1 MTFTYWLPDEQ
12 GQKQEYTTS
21 NNSVII
27 IGANG
32 SGKSHLGAWIEQQDL
47 ENVHRIG
54 AQRNLNFNEDIAL
67 KSYSQ
72 AENFVFYGTD
82 NKGYVER
89 KDKANLSLSGE
100 LGKEYV
106 SSTTSREIISKV
118 LHDAAFDIAYGY
130 IKPQKLSVGKNDS
143 GEYGDYV
150 ELTRVFDFV
159 DMDYLEKLFS
169 KNGLI
174 DFLKKNDKEK
184 IETEAS
190 RATGE
195 MNRAQLRSTE
205 KTIKSELKKLIAESD
220 KQYDDIHDIIVA
232 FRQLMPYARM
242 MISYDGYL
250 IPMDDQYFRI
260 DPQNLGFKYGGEIT
274 CVGMITNII
283 GADTNPNDPKNM
295 FATLQFTVN
304 EALRKIL
311 PTNKENLCVIHPIAV
326 FYGK

>member
-1 MTFTYWLPDEQ
+1 MHCSEGENKMKQFLYLDTDIVNSIIAQSEKGLIQEQ
-12 GQKQEYTTS
+12 SEE
-21 NNSVII
+21 
-27 IGANG
+27 NG
-32 SGKSHLGAWIEQQDL
+32 SDKKKDTHISGSMEGSGTA
-47 ENVHRIG
+47 G
-54 AQRNLNFNEDIAL
+54 GSFL
-67 KSYSQ
+67 KLAK
-72 AENFVFYGTD
+72 AE
-82 NKGYVER
+82 
-89 KDKANLSLSGE
+89 ANLSLSGE

-190 RATGE
+190 RATGG

-220 KQYDDIHDIIVA
+220 KQYDDIHDTIVA

-250 IPMDDQYFRI
+250 IPMDNQYFRI

>member
-1 MTFTYWLPDEQ
+1 MHCSEGENKMKQFLYLDTDIVNSIIAQSEKGLIQEQ
-12 GQKQEYTTS
+12 SEE
-21 NNSVII
+21 
-27 IGANG
+27 NG
-32 SGKSHLGAWIEQQDL
+32 SDKKKDTHISGSMEGSGTA
-47 ENVHRIG
+47 G
-54 AQRNLNFNEDIAL
+54 GSFL
-67 KSYSQ
+67 KLAK
-72 AENFVFYGTD
+72 AE
-82 NKGYVER
+82 
-89 KDKANLSLSGE
+89 ANLSLSGE

-190 RATGE
+190 RATGG

-220 KQYDDIHDIIVA
+220 KQYDDIHDTIVA

-260 DPQNLGFKYGGEIT
+260 DPQNLSFKYGGEIT

-311 PTNKENLCVIHPIAV
+311 PTNKENLRVIHPIAV

>member
-1 MTFTYWLPDEQ
+1 MHCSEGENKMKQFLYLDTDIVNSIIAQSEKGLIQEQ
-12 GQKQEYTTS
+12 SEE
-21 NNSVII
+21 
-27 IGANG
+27 NG
-32 SGKSHLGAWIEQQDL
+32 SDKKKDTHISGSMEGSGTA
-47 ENVHRIG
+47 G
-54 AQRNLNFNEDIAL
+54 GSFL
-67 KSYSQ
+67 KLAK
-72 AENFVFYGTD
+72 AE
-82 NKGYVER
+82 
-89 KDKANLSLSGE
+89 ANLSLSGE

-190 RATGE
+190 RATGG

-220 KQYDDIHDIIVA
+220 KQYDDIHDTIVA

-274 CVGMITNII
+274 CVGMITSII

>member
-1 MTFTYWLPDEQ
+1 MHCSEGENKMKQFLYLDTDIVNSIIAQSEKGLIQEQ
-12 GQKQEYTTS
+12 SEE
-21 NNSVII
+21 
-27 IGANG
+27 NG
-32 SGKSHLGAWIEQQDL
+32 SDKKKDTHISGSMEGSGTA
-47 ENVHRIG
+47 G
-54 AQRNLNFNEDIAL
+54 GSFL
-67 KSYSQ
+67 KLAK
-72 AENFVFYGTD
+72 AE
-82 NKGYVER
+82 
-89 KDKANLSLSGE
+89 ANLSLSGE

-190 RATGE
+190 RATGG

>member
-1 MTFTYWLPDEQ
+1 MAFTYWLPDEQ
-12 GQKQEYTTS
+12 GQKQKYKTN

-72 AENFVFYGTD
+72 AENFVFYGTND
-82 NKGYVER
+82 KDIIKR
-89 KDKANLSLSGE
+89 KDN
-100 LGKEYV
+100 
-106 SSTTSREIISKV
+106 
-118 LHDAAFDIAYGY
+118 GY

-150 ELTRVFDFV
+150 ELSRVFDFV

-190 RATGE
+190 RATGG

-260 DPQNLGFKYGGEIT
+260 DPQNLGFKYGGKIT

>member
-1 MTFTYWLPDEQ
+1 MHCSEGENKMKQFLYLDTDIVNSIIAQSEKGLIQEQ
-12 GQKQEYTTS
+12 SEE
-21 NNSVII
+21 
-27 IGANG
+27 NG
-32 SGKSHLGAWIEQQDL
+32 SDKKKDTHISGSMEGSGTA
-47 ENVHRIG
+47 G
-54 AQRNLNFNEDIAL
+54 GSFL
-67 KSYSQ
+67 KLAK
-72 AENFVFYGTD
+72 AE
-82 NKGYVER
+82 
-89 KDKANLSLSGE
+89 ANLSLSGE

-106 SSTTSREIISKV
+106 SSTASREIISKV

-190 RATGE
+190 RATGG

-220 KQYDDIHDIIVA
+220 KQYDDIHDTIVA